1 VPRTNPPAICG
12 GEPERLDLC
21 NLRHYDRWMPPADAI
36 NAVEVVLRDLVEQV
50 LTEKHGE
57 EWIERCGTPEKIEK
71 WRERKLE
78 EAKKR
83 DGTTPEPRLLYY
95 SDFTDLAPMIKK
107 HWELFKPCLG
117 DRKTFDVY
125 MDRLE
130 EFRNA
135 PMHSRNLVPFER
147 ALAEG
152 IAGEIRNKVTIYR
165 SGLDPADRH
174 FPRIE
179 YVRDSFGHAPTG
191 GSSMDMLRT
200 SITLYPG
207 DEVSYDGS
215 GCDPQDGALKWTM
228 QVLAGDQPLVEEQG
242 RQVSFTWR
250 VTEANI
256 SESTFVHVSL
266 ISDRPWHRATGYDDR
281 RSFIYAVLP
290 R

>member
-1 VPRTNPPAICG
+1 
-12 GEPERLDLC
+12 
-21 NLRHYDRWMPPADAI
+21 MPPADAI
-36 NAVEVVLRDLVEQV
+36 NAVEVVLRDLVEEV

-57 EWIERCGTPEKIEK
+57 EWIEQCGTPEKIKK

-152 IAGEIRNKVTIYR
+152 IAGESGTR
-165 SGLDPADRH
+165 SRSIGAGWILPIATSRGSNTS
-174 FPRIE
+174 
-179 YVRDSFGHAPTG
+179 RDSFGHAPTS

-200 SITLYPG
+200 GITLYPG
-207 DEVSYDGS
+207 DEVSYEGS
-215 GCDPQDGALKWTM
+215 GWDPQDGALKWTM

-242 RQVSFTWR
+242 PQVSFTWR

-266 ISDRPWHRATGYDDR
+266 ISERPWHRATGYDDR